1 MEPLAIKWEAPEFE
15 RREKGVGWYWGT
27 IIIAVLML
35 GAAVWQGN
43 FLFVVL
49 VVIGEI
55 LVLVWSGK
63 EPPMVTFRI
72 TDKGLFIG
80 EKTHHALA
88 DLRSW
93 SVEPNEHA
101 HWPVIAFVLHR
112 KFRPPIH
119 VRVPQNRLPELR
131 EHLASVVQET
141 PWEESLIDT
150 LEKFFRF

>member
-15 RREKGVGWYWGT
+15 LREKGVGWYWTT

-43 FLFVVL
+43 FLFAVL

-72 TDKGLFIG
+72 TDKGLVDVDRF
-80 EKTHHALA
+80 
-88 DLRSW
+88 
-93 SVEPNEHA
+93 
-101 HWPVIAFVLHR
+101 
-112 KFRPPIH
+112 
-119 VRVPQNRLPELR
+119 EL
-131 EHLASVVQET
+131 V
-141 PWEESLIDT
+141 
-150 LEKFFRF
+150 